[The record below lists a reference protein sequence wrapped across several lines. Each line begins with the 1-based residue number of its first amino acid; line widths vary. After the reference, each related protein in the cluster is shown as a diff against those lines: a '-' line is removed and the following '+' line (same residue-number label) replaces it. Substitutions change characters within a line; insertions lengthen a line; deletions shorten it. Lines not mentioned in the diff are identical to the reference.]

1 MATRPFVINREIVVG
16 EPDQVDEFNANIL
29 DDLKTVLTAID
40 MADYDEFPNTQAN
53 LYRIMAKYDAFPVF
67 FDETYHERYGGS
79 PR

>member
-1 MATRPFVINREIVVG
+1 MSRPFVINREVIEV
-16 EPDQVDEFNANIL
+16 EPINESYADIL